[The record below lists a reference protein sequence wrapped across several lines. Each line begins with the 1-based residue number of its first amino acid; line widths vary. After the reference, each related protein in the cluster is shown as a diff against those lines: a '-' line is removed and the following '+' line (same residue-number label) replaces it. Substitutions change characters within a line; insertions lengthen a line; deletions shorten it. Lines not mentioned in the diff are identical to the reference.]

1 MLALVLITHSGILS
15 QTNNYSGKSCTLESS
30 FTGHLISSF
39 QGLSGIAAIIARL
52 IVQCLFFQEEEEEAS
67 YQFHNLETLCS
78 QMKSSRYMKS
88 EV

>member
-30 FTGHLISSF
+30 FTGHLISPF

-52 IVQCLFFQEEEEEAS
+52 IVQCLFFQEEEEKEEAS

-78 QMKSSRYMKS
+78 QMK
-88 EV
+88 